1 SCHVY
6 QAVRAANGTWS
17 APTRPANADGEDG
30 PPDTDG
36 GTVVYASTRAVDP
49 THVETDV
56 YYRPVAGS
64 TETQPA
70 LPGAQLPSVQLNP
83 HVAGTIISFEAY
95 TPEQGATPPS
105 YRLFAYDTAT
115 NILYPF
121 TQTIDLIGQPTLPA
135 DLPLSDLTVLPD
147 GRVRVVYTAVQV

>member
-1 SCHVY
+1 S
-6 QAVRAANGTWS
+6 ANGIWS
-17 APTRPANADGEDG
+17 APTQLTGTGPVGGEEG

-36 GTVVYASTRAVDP
+36 RTVVYASTRAVDP
-49 THVETDV
+49 THVETHV
-56 YYRPVAGS
+56 YYRPGPGS
-64 TETQPA
+64 TATPLA
-70 LPGAQLPSVQLNP
+70 LPGARLPSVQRTR
-83 HVAGTIISFEAY
+83 HVAGTIIAFEAY

-105 YRLFAYDTAT
+105 YRLFAHDTAT

-147 GRVRVVYTAVQV
+147 GRVRVVYTAVQVDVLYGY